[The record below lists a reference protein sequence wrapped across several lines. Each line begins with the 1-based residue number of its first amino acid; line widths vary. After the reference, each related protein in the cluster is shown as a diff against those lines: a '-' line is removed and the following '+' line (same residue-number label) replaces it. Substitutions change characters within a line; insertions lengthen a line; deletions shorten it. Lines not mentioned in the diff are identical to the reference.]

1 LLNQHGIPTTL
12 VLSFWGTYVFVR
24 IAPNDVAFVLLSD
37 EQFLYNLKECEEIH
51 PELLCLIMLMGFSY
65 LSGGNT

>member
-1 LLNQHGIPTTL
+1 MGSQLLLCYHFGVHMRLGELHL
-12 VLSFWGTYVFVR
+12 VNL
-24 IAPNDVAFVLLSD
+24 AFVLVSD

-51 PELLCLIMLMGFSY
+51 AELLCLIMIMGFSY